1 MENSFFVS
9 CHVFLLPIFRPMSE
23 VVGMHFAMVDD
34 YHIGLLHSVGKQ
46 LHAWWDYNLEVL

>member
-1 MENSFFVS
+1 
-9 CHVFLLPIFRPMSE
+9 MSE